1 MLNEQNCEI
10 PLALDISELSIPF
23 PGPVPQLETNNLIK
37 LTISQMKQNRQLLL
51 LIHSMKL
58 HYKMSYISSIETITL
73 VIGRILAKLLQV
85 IAFLPLKINIQI

>member
-10 PLALDISELSIPF
+10 PLALDISQLSIPF

-73 VIGRILAKLLQV
+73 VIGRI
-85 IAFLPLKINIQI
+85 FSKITASDSFSPPKN

>member
-10 PLALDISELSIPF
+10 PLALDISQLSIPF

-73 VIGRILAKLLQV
+73 VIGRI
-85 IAFLPLKINIQI
+85 FSKITASDSFSPPQN